1 MDKYQMQSQFPLLN
15 EMELLEELS
24 EHAIERTFEHGE
36 VIMRKGQYM
45 KYIPL
50 ILSGSVK
57 VLRED
62 DQGNEILLYYLEG
75 GNSCAMSITCCMKE
89 EKSKIQ
95 ALTEETASI
104 LLVPTEQSNVW
115 MRKYS
120 SWRDF
125 ILMSYSTRLD
135 ELLFALDAV
144 AFLSLDERLL
154 TYLRVRSEKLKTNEF
169 EITHHE
175 IAKELNSSR
184 EAISRLLKK
193 LETLDKVK
201 LGRNKVKLISL

>member
-1 MDKYQMQSQFPLLN
+1 MDKHQMQSRFPLLR
-15 EMELLEELS
+15 EIELLEELS
-24 EHAIERTFEHGE
+24 EHGIERTFENGE

-95 ALTEETASI
+95 AIAEETAH
-104 LLVPTEQSNVW
+104 LVLIPTQQSNAW

-135 ELLFALDAV
+135 ELLFALDSV
-144 AFLSLDERLL
+144 AFHSLDERLL
-154 TYLRVRSEKLKTNEF
+154 TYLQMRSKKLNTNEF
-169 EITHHE
+169 EITHQE

-193 LETLDKVK
+193 LETLGQVK
-201 LGRNKVKLISL
+201 LGRNRVHLIP